1 MPRNNSIV
9 PLPEPLKQEL
19 QQNFENRY
27 KFASGISWEIV
38 WQDWCRELETDPPTP
53 PTVRAIL
60 FSDKNACE
68 YRIADG
74 LCQLLSKR
82 SYDDWISQLREDLE
96 KNLSL
101 PEFKAA
107 EEAVE
112 LKGNKTEPQALIS
125 HSSTSTIKW
134 EIRLEAN
141 EELADAIFSLVK
153 QYSGDASL
161 TLRRIA
167 KGSLVLVVEGSPEG
181 FEQIEQLF
189 ASGEL
194 TNLLGVPVFGV
205 QKVSASD
212 SVNLSRWFQNCFEA
226 GWQAAAELLTPQ
238 QLSPVFWGAGVKG
251 AKLIDFRIDLVRHKV
266 ILVISLMQENDLQVS
281 VRLQVYP
288 QGEAIYLPS
297 NLQLQVF
304 SEGEVFQE
312 VAARSADQF
321 IQCQF
326 GGALGDCF
334 SVQVALG
341 ETSVRENFVI

>member
-1 MPRNNSIV
+1 MPRDNSIV
-9 PLPEPLKQEL
+9 PLPEPLKKKL
-19 QQNFENRY
+19 QQNFESKY
-27 KFASGISWEIV
+27 KFPSGISWEIV

-74 LCQLLSKR
+74 LCQLLSKH
-82 SYDDWISQLREDLE
+82 SYDEWIEQFRKNLE

-101 PEFKAA
+101 PDFKTS
-107 EEAVE
+107 EGAVE
-112 LKGNKTEPQALIS
+112 LNDKETANQALKT
-125 HSSTSTIKW
+125 HGSTSTVKW

-167 KGSLVLVVEGSPEG
+167 KGSLVLVVEGSPKG

-194 TNLLGVPVFGV
+194 TKLLGVPVLEV
-205 QKVSASD
+205 QKLTSSD
-212 SVNLSRWFQNCFEA
+212 PVNLNRWFQNVFEA
-226 GWQAAAELLTPQ
+226 GWQAAEELLTPQ
-238 QLSPVFWGAGVKG
+238 QLSPVFWGARVKG
-251 AKLIDFRIDLVRHKV
+251 AKLIDFRIDLVRHTV
-266 ILVISLMQENDLQVS
+266 ILVILLMQENDLQLS

-288 QGEAIYLPS
+288 QGEAIYLPT
-297 NLQLQVF
+297 NLKLQVF

-312 VAARSADQF
+312 VAARSADRF

-326 GGALGDCF
+326 GASSGDCF
-334 SVQVALG
+334 SVSIGLG
-341 ETSVRENFVI
+341 EASVTENFVI